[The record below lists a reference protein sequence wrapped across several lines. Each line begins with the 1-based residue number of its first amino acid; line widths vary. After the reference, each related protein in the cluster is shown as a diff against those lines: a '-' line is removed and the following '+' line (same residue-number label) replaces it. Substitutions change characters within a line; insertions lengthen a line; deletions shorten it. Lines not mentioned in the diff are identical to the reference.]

1 MPKILCLLN
10 VTFAKAIENKSCI
23 YRNKY
28 RFPSVVFLES
38 PEFWIY
44 FLKGNEKEYLC
55 KPTCTVVI
63 FRFFFVLGESN
74 LSSHIVKLYI

>member
-23 YRNKY
+23 YSNKY

-44 FLKGNEKEYLC
+44 FLKDNEKEYLC

-63 FRFFFVLGESN
+63 FRFFFGFGESN
-74 LSSHIVKLYI
+74 LSSHIVNLYI